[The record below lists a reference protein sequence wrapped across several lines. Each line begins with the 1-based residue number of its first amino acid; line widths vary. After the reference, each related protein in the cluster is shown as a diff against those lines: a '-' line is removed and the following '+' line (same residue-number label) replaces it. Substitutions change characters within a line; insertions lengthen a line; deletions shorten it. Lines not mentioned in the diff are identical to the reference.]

1 MNNGR
6 EERIKPYILG
16 YIYYEIAKRSFR
28 NEYNEKRETTN
39 IYIDTVITIM
49 LIIVN
54 ILEITER
61 EKLDRRIIP
70 VVFGDCLYHIYELYR
85 EVRRGEGEVSREEG
99 EGEVSREEGEGEVS
113 RERRREEGEK

>member
-1 MNNGR
+1 MNKGR
-6 EERIKPYILG
+6 KERIKGYILG

-28 NEYNEKRETTN
+28 NEYNEKNKTTN
-39 IYIDTVITIM
+39 KYIDPLITIM

-61 EKLDRRIIP
+61 IKLDRRIMP

-85 EVRRGEGEVSREEG
+85 EGRRGRS
-99 EGEVSREEGEGEVS
+99 
-113 RERRREEGEK
+113 K